1 MVASGPR
8 SELVFFNDTSYKVG
22 WVLIH
27 FYV

>member
-8 SELVFFNDTSYKVG
+8 SEHIFFNDTSYKVG